1 MTKPSENTDL
11 LHLSPIERLL
21 SIMTRLRDPDMGCP
35 WDLQQTFDTIAP
47 YTIEEAYEVAGAIE
61 HGRMGDLRDELG
73 DLILQVVFHAQ
84 IAKEQNIFTFDDVLN
99 SISDKMVKRHPH
111 VFGGSRINDPA
122 VQSLAWEEQKAA
134 ERAEKAEIQGQTP
147 SALDGVAT
155 ALPAL
160 TRALKL
166 QNRAARIG
174 FDWPETAP
182 VLDKIQEEIDE
193 LQTEIE
199 TGDKSAMMDEMGDLL
214 FSVVNLAR
222 HLKIDPEAALRT
234 GNSKFERRFKLLET
248 ELAGRGDDISCMSI
262 EALET
267 AWQNIKSKVVQ

>member
-47 YTIEEAYEVAGAIE
+47 YTIEEAYEVADAIE

-174 FDWPETAP
+174 FDWPEMAP
-182 VLDKIQEEIDE
+182 VLGKIQEEIDE

-267 AWQNIKSKVVQ
+267 AWQNIKSKIVQ

>member
-47 YTIEEAYEVAGAIE
+47 YTIEEAYEVADAIE

-174 FDWPETAP
+174 FDWPEMAP
-182 VLDKIQEEIDE
+182 VLGKIQEEIDE
-193 LQTEIE
+193 LKTEIE

-267 AWQNIKSKVVQ
+267 AWQHIKSKVVQ

>member
-1 MTKPSENTDL
+1 MTKPNENTDL
-11 LHLSPIERLL
+11 LHLNPMERLL

-47 YTIEEAYEVAGAIE
+47 YTIEEAYEVADAIE

-174 FDWPETAP
+174 FDWPEMAP
-182 VLDKIQEEIDE
+182 VLGKIQEEIDE

-267 AWQNIKSKVVQ
+267 AWQNIKSEVVQ

>member
-1 MTKPSENTDL
+1 MTKPNENTDL
-11 LHLSPIERLL
+11 LHLDPIERLL

-35 WDLQQTFDTIAP
+35 WDLQQTFDTLAP
-47 YTIEEAYEVAGAIE
+47 YTIEEAYEVADAIE

-84 IAKEQNIFTFDDVLN
+84 IAKEQKIFTFDDVLN

-111 VFGGSRINDPA
+111 VFSGSRINDPA

-134 ERAEKAEIQGQTP
+134 ERAEKVGIQGQTP

-174 FDWPETAP
+174 FDWPEMAP
-182 VLDKIQEEIDE
+182 VLGKIQEEIDE
-193 LQTEIE
+193 LRTEIE

-267 AWQNIKSKVVQ
+267 AWQNIKSEVVQ

>member
-1 MTKPSENTDL
+1 
-11 LHLSPIERLL
+11 
-21 SIMTRLRDPDMGCP
+21 MTRLRDPDMGCP
-35 WDLQQTFDTIAP
+35 WDLEQTFDTIAP
-47 YTIEEAYEVAGAIE
+47 YTIEEAYEVADAIE

-99 SISDKMVKRHPH
+99 SISEKMVKRHPH

-174 FDWPETAP
+174 FDWPEMAP
-182 VLDKIQEEIDE
+182 VLGKIQEEIDE

-248 ELAGRGDDISCMSI
+248 ELAGRGDDISSMGI
-262 EALET
+262 DALEM
-267 AWQNIKSKVVQ
+267 AWQKIKSQVVQ

>member
-11 LHLSPIERLL
+11 LHLNPMERLL
-21 SIMTRLRDPDMGCP
+21 TIMTRLRDPDMGCP

-47 YTIEEAYEVAGAIE
+47 YTIEEAYEVADAIE

-84 IAKEQNIFTFDDVLN
+84 IAKEQKIFTFDDVLN

-111 VFGGSRINDPA
+111 VFSGSRINDPA

-134 ERAEKAEIQGQTP
+134 ERAEKVGIQGKTP

-174 FDWPETAP
+174 FDWPEMAP
-182 VLDKIQEEIDE
+182 VLGKIQEEIDE

-248 ELAGRGDDISCMSI
+248 ELAGRGEDISFMSI

-267 AWQNIKSKVVQ
+267 AWQNIKSEVVQ

>member
-47 YTIEEAYEVAGAIE
+47 YTIEEAYEVADAIE

-174 FDWPETAP
+174 FDWPEMAP
-182 VLDKIQEEIDE
+182 VLGKIQEEIDE

-267 AWQNIKSKVVQ
+267 AWQNIKSQVVQ